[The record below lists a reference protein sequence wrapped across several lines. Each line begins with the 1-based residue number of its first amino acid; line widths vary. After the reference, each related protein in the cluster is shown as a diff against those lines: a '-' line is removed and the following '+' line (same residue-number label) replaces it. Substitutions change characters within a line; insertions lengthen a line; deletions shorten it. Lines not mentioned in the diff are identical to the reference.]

1 MPWKTTA
8 TLIALSPFAT
18 LWLAFTLAETRRAL
32 AVVRFRRRG

>member
-18 LWLAFTLAETRRAL
+18 LWLAFTLMETFRAL
-32 AVVRFRRRG
+32 AIARICRRR